1 MNAQLTPKSLRYR
14 LRHKMT
20 PEKNKAIVDIRVRR
34 WFFFSSIYFLNLSP
48 INVKLTSFFTSMR
61 QSQWCIC
68 FTANIL
74 ADRQTGTQADT
85 QTYSLQ
91 YFATSPAGEVINEK
105 NMNTIELTNNI
116 YGPSLIIIT
125 GAYLSCYTSFH
136 ACIVV
141 WNKAVVDSRLSLAGS
156 VKWHALLYAS
166 LT

>member
-1 MNAQLTPKSLRYR
+1 
-14 LRHKMT
+14 
-20 PEKNKAIVDIRVRR
+20 
-34 WFFFSSIYFLNLSP
+34 
-48 INVKLTSFFTSMR
+48 MR